1 MGTGRQGNKK
11 AQASPSWTQTPG
23 LISRHIFTHWVTQQV
38 HTPDSLY
45 THGHSPCFADTA
57 GRTAEPSG
65 TGEVVYCPQHC
76 GSSPGLGSRRRF
88 KEGNDAFP
96 SPASRK
102 SALNDSDP
110 SIIWHSTH
118 ISFCPLSHPI
128 PRFLTSSSYP
138 TLPRRLSS
146 ETDVSSLIQLMRS
159 DN

>member
-1 MGTGRQGNKK
+1 MGWGLANRETRKLRLLPLGHKHLVSSPGIYAHTG
-11 AQASPSWTQTPG
+11 SPN
-23 LISRHIFTHWVTQQV
+23 RYTH
-38 HTPDSLY
+38 LY
-45 THGHSPCFADTA
+45 AHGHSPCFADTA

-88 KEGNDAFP
+88 KQGNDAFP

-110 SIIWHSTH
+110 PIIWHSTH
-118 ISFCPLSHPI
+118 ISFCPLPHPI
-128 PRFLTSSSYP
+128 PGFLTSSSYP

-146 ETDVSSLIQLMRS
+146 ETDVSSLIQPTRS